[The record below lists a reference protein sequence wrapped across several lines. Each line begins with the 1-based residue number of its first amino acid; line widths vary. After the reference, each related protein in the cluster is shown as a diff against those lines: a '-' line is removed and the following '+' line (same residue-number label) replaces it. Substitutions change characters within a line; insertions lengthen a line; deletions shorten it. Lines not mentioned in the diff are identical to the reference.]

1 MKSKALHRIG
11 IAFSA
16 AGLEVAETAHDG
28 GRLRIV
34 RSETFA
40 VAAAPANGDKAA
52 PAGPAWPVEKLKPFR
67 PAAARGVPVS
77 VGLRSADVFCRLVTL
92 PTATD
97 SELRPMLEMQLEN
110 LSPLPTEQVVFGFE
124 VIRKTEKQTDLLV
137 AIARRDVAVERLEL
151 LRQAGFAVETLD
163 LDALALLDFL
173 WHEKPLRDKELAGLA
188 LVILE
193 GETATLLLV
202 HDNQPHSI
210 MAVPLAGD
218 ASVED
223 AAAQIGGELHLA
235 QTAVQASQPEAVWPV
250 VRVLQRS
257 GEGTPGARLDPKA
270 LAAALAGQLGVA
282 CEPLE
287 LSEKQRAGLGAVGLC
302 VRVASG
308 RARMNLVPAEYLAE
322 RRRLARKRQFKLAAI
337 ALAALY
343 GLIIAGAVAAF
354 AWQFNQLGALEAE
367 ADDLKTPYDRAV
379 ALQADLRVLQE
390 YVSNRS
396 VPLEIFAELHKL
408 KPDAVCLTEI
418 HFTDGEQASLSG
430 YASSASV
437 VSEFESKLQKSSYFP
452 GGTALSPLTNQ
463 KVAGNV
469 VVRFTIQCKI
479 KKAPKHEA
487 AERRRRQR

>member
-1 MKSKALHRIG
+1 MKSKAHHRIG

-16 AGLEVAETAHDG
+16 AGLEAAETAHEAG
-28 GRLRIV
+28 QLRVV

-40 VAAAPANGDKAA
+40 LPPA
-52 PAGPAWPVEKLKPFR
+52 PAWPVEKLKPFR

-92 PTATD
+92 PTATE

-110 LSPLPTEQVVFGFE
+110 LSPLPPEQVVFGFE
-124 VIRKTEKQTDLLV
+124 VLRKAEKQSDLLV
-137 AIARRDVAVERLEL
+137 AIARRDVAVERLER
-151 LRQAGFAVETLD
+151 LRQAGFAVEALD
-163 LDALALLDFL
+163 LDALALLEFL
-173 WHEKPLRDKELAGLA
+173 GHEKPVRDPELAALA

-202 HDNQPHSI
+202 HDHQPHSI
-210 MAVPLAGD
+210 LSVQLGGD
-218 ASVED
+218 VTAES

-235 QTAVQASQPEAVWPV
+235 QTAVQASRPDAAWPM

-257 GEGTPGARLDPKA
+257 AEGTPGAKLDPKA
-270 LAAALAGQLGVA
+270 LAGALAGELGVA

-287 LSEKQRAGLGAVGLC
+287 LSERQRTGLGAVGLC
-302 VRVASG
+302 VRGGSG
-308 RARMNLVPAEYLAE
+308 RARMNLVPAEYQAE
-322 RRRLARKRQFKLAAI
+322 RRRLERKRQIKLAAI
-337 ALAALY
+337 ALAVLY

-354 AWQFNQLGALEAE
+354 AWQFNELGSLETEAE
-367 ADDLKTPYDRAV
+367 ELKTPYERAV

-408 KPDAVCLTEI
+408 KPDTVCLTEVQ
-418 HFTDGEQASLSG
+418 FTDGEHASLSG
-430 YASSASV
+430 YASSVSV
-437 VSEFESKLQKSSYFP
+437 VSEFEAKLQKSPYFP
-452 GGTALSPLTNQ
+452 GGTSLLPLTNQ

-469 VVRFTIQCKI
+469 VVRFSIQCKI
-479 KKAPKHEA
+479 KKSAKHEA
-487 AERRRRQR
+487 GERRRRQRQTHTD